1 MVVKGAF
8 RCNALKWLGLM
19 LALAYDFLQQGSVF
33 TTKFSLP
40 SFLKQVNKL
49 TKSQRKSIKRVG
61 FGNLLHIPNH
71 VLRRLQLNELMERW
85 NSERQ
90 AFVFPPGEIT
100 ITLLD
105 VVLILG
111 LRVVGEPVVVEEDA
125 PLTSLEKEFGAS
137 VLNRT
142 IGVES
147 LKQRLESL
155 GERDDESFVRT
166 FLLYCFG
173 TLLFPTA
180 NGKVDSRYLCLF
192 QDLDN
197 VSCFA
202 WGAAVLEDLHHC
214 LSQRKSKRTS
224 FIGGCLLLLQ
234 VWCYEHI
241 VMGRPKLLD
250 CPSTFP
256 RVCRWESS
264 GRQYL
269 TSSQF
274 AIKFEELEH
283 TQILWRLQPTS
294 EELQV
299 DIIRELTQERYSRT
313 MMEQPV
319 DVDSKAA
326 IRMVPEEEDEEI
338 LRTPGTIM
346 HPIDVASER
355 PIRMVRAH
363 REEEEEEEAIL
374 RSGPGTMKHPID
386 VASERA
392 SRMVPL
398 HREEHLQEKST
409 IFVTSDDEES
419 KVIEDLKKENI
430 ELKGI
435 IEELRKENQVTKKRL
450 EDENE
455 ELRKLVENQCS
466 QSMLMERFVLNL
478 ERIVLEEEKD

>member
-1 MVVKGAF
+1 M
-8 RCNALKWLGLM
+8 
-19 LALAYDFLQQGSVF
+19 VF

-49 TKSQRKSIKRVG
+49 TESQRNSIKRVG

-85 NSERQ
+85 NSEKQ
-90 AFVFPPGEIT
+90 AFVFPPGEISV
-100 ITLLD
+100 TLLD

-180 NGKVDSRYLCLF
+180 NGKVDSRYLSLF

-202 WGAAVLEDLHHC
+202 WGAAVLEDLHDC
-214 LSQRKSKRTS
+214 LSQRKSKKTN
-224 FIGGCLLLLQ
+224 FIGGCLILLQ
-234 VWCYEHI
+234 IWCYEHI
-241 VMGRPKLLD
+241 VMGRPKLLE

-299 DIIRELTQERYSRT
+299 DIIREITQEWYST
-313 MMEQPV
+313 TTMEQPV
-319 DVDSKAA
+319 DVDRA
-326 IRMVPEEEDEEI
+326 IKMVPEEEEEEEAI
-338 LRTPGTIM
+338 LRTGPGTIK

-355 PIRMVRAH
+355 PIRMVREH
-363 REEEEEEEAIL
+363 REEEEEEAIL
-374 RSGPGTMKHPID
+374 RSEPGTMKHPID

-392 SRMVPL
+392 SRMV
-398 HREEHLQEKST
+398 REEHLQEKST
-409 IFVTSDDEES
+409 ILVISDES
-419 KVIEDLKKENI
+419 KVIEDLKKENN
-430 ELKGI
+430 ELKEI
-435 IEELRKENQVTKKRL
+435 IEELRKENQVTKQRL

-455 ELRKLVENQCS
+455 ELRKLVEKQRTE
-466 QSMLMERFVLNL
+466 SMLMERFVLNL
-478 ERIVLEEEKD
+478 ERIVLAEEDIV

>member
-1 MVVKGAF
+1 M
-8 RCNALKWLGLM
+8 
-19 LALAYDFLQQGSVF
+19 VF

-49 TKSQRKSIKRVG
+49 TESQRNSIKRVG

-85 NSERQ
+85 NSERKT
-90 AFVFPPGEIT
+90 FVFPPGEIT

-111 LRVVGEPVVVEEDA
+111 LRVVGEPVVLVEKDA

-137 VLNRT
+137 VVNRT
-142 IGVES
+142 IGIES

-173 TLLFPTA
+173 ALLFPTA
-180 NGKVDSRYLCLF
+180 NGKVDSRYLSLF

-202 WGAAVLEDLHHC
+202 WGAAVLEDLHDC
-214 LSQRKSKRTS
+214 LSQRKSKKTS
-224 FIGGCLLLLQ
+224 FIGGCLILLQ
-234 VWCYEHI
+234 IWCYEHI

-274 AIKFEELEH
+274 AIKFDELEH
-283 TQILWRLQPTS
+283 SQILWRLQPTS
-294 EELQV
+294 EELQADV
-299 DIIRELTQERYSRT
+299 IREMTQEFNLRT
-313 MMEQPV
+313 EMEQPHE
-319 DVDSKAA
+319 VDSESA
-326 IRMVPEEEDEEI
+326 IRMVRQEEEEPI
-338 LRTPGTIM
+338 LRTGPGTI
-346 HPIDVASER
+346 
-355 PIRMVRAH
+355 
-363 REEEEEEEAIL
+363 
-374 RSGPGTMKHPID
+374 KHPID
-386 VASERA
+386 VASEKHA
-392 SRMVPL
+392 Q
-398 HREEHLQEKST
+398 EEST
-409 IFVTSDDEES
+409 IVVISDDEES
-419 KVIEDLKKENI
+419 KMTEDLKKENL
-430 ELKGI
+430 ELKEI
-435 IEELRKENQVTKKRL
+435 IEDLRKENEATKKRL

-455 ELRKLVENQCS
+455 ELRKLVEKQCS
-466 QSMLMERFVLNL
+466 EIMLMEKLVSNL
-478 ERIVLEEEKD
+478 ERIVLEEVEKVDL